1 MPRRSSRSRN
11 AHSQRDAYDI
21 ARPLLRSNI
30 LEDLERFERASPSS
44 TTLFDDFDLAEVED
58 RRQYHPLGKFRPV
71 RSIHERSAARLFD
84 RPPIA
89 FARPSHLPVCIRR
102 KRRKEVIF
110 ALKKAGKGAR
120 QRKRRRNETSDISCK

>member
-1 MPRRSSRSRN
+1 M
-11 AHSQRDAYDI
+11 QRDDNSI
-21 ARPLLRSNI
+21 ARALLRTSNI
-30 LEDLERFERASPSS
+30 LEDLERFERAFPSS
-44 TTLFDDFDLAEVED
+44 TTLFDDFDLGEVED